1 MKKHWTLYIL
11 AAFILQLSL
20 ADISASAET
29 VREAA
34 DRKQHD
40 ANRES
45 EKAARAKTDAR
56 VSRVQG
62 HGLMAKIHS
71 HHARHEQGK
80 NLQNHSQEAKADR
93 AIARH
98 QFR

>member
-56 VSRVQG
+56 VDRVEG

-71 HHARHEQGK
+71 HHARHEQARAYK
-80 NLQNHSQEAKADR
+80 HSQEAKADR